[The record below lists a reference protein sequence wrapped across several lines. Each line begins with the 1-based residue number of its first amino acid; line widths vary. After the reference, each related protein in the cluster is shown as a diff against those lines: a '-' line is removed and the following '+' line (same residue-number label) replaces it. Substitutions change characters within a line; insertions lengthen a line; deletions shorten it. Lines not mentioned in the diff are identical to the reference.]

1 MGGAGQVTVLVG
13 GGERGGAAGPP
24 VQALGRLG
32 RMEGG
37 GVGDG
42 VSLAVTLFLFLLVLL
57 VILVLLFCEA
67 LPLLRLEA
75 AGVSAPRLPA
85 GVLLIGEMRQRQ
97 RQRLLRV
104 LRHLPA
110 LVLHPSQQALDLP
123 VGRTQAA
130 GLDQVLQGCV
140 ELPERGGDEIWQGQ
154 NKRRNGLMSLSQPLS

>member
-24 VQALGRLG
+24 VQALGRLR

-97 RQRLLRV
+97 RQRQRLLLV

-140 ELPERGGDEIWQGQ
+140 ELPERGGDEICG
-154 NKRRNGLMSLSQPLS
+154 KVKIKDGIA